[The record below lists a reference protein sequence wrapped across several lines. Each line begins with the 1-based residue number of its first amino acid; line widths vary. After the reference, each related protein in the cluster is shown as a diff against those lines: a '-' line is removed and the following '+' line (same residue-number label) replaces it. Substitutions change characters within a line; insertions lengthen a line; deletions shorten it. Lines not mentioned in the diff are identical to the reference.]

1 MEMIQIIQG
10 TVLAID
16 QTRGNRIRCFHG
28 SCSHLLQLLLQLLH
42 LLLLVVLMLTLM
54 VLWASLRPQRKG
66 CSCAAHCKAVTS
78 SEGLH

>member
-1 MEMIQIIQG
+1 MLPWQLQ
-10 TVLAID
+10 LLLLLLL
-16 QTRGNRIRCFHG
+16 F
-28 SCSHLLQLLLQLLH
+28 LLQLLLQLLH